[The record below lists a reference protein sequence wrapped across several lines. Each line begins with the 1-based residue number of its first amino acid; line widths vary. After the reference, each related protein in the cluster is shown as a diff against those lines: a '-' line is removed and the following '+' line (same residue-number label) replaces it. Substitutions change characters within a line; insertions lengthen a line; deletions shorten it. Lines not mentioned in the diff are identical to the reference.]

1 MEILG
6 SGLAARLQGDLSG
19 TSVGAAGD
27 VNGDGFA
34 DLIIGAY
41 GADPHGLSG
50 AGATYVVYGAASG
63 FPADL
68 QLSALDG
75 SNGFQ
80 VNGEANGDHS
90 GIFAAS
96 AGDINND
103 GYDDIIIG
111 ARFNDVH
118 GWGLNDDENNGAA
131 YVVFGSASGIP
142 AELDLSA
149 LNGTNGFKLS
159 GEAIGDRTGL
169 SVSSAGDLN
178 GDGFD
183 DMLIGG

>member
-1 MEILG
+1 MC
-6 SGLAARLQGDLSG
+6 
-19 TSVGAAGD
+19 T
-27 VNGDGFA
+27 
-34 DLIIGAY
+34 
-41 GADPHGLSG
+41 
-50 AGATYVVYGAASG
+50 GAASG

-80 VNGEANGDHS
+80 VNGEASGDHS

-103 GYDDIIIG
+103 GYYDIIIG

-131 YVVFGSASGIP
+131 YIVFGSASGIP

-149 LNGTNGFKLS
+149 LNGTNGFN
-159 GEAIGDRTGL
+159 
-169 SVSSAGDLN
+169 SAARR
-178 GDGFD
+178 
-183 DMLIGG
+183 